1 MHQLEAMRMPSAS
14 LKTFNLGDVRW
25 DWLALWVATAFIF
38 AFLVIPTLIVV
49 PMALT
54 PKNIL
59 EFPPSG
65 FSLHSFADFFAS
77 DEWMSSLLISVE
89 VAVIAVAVATVV
101 GALAA
106 IALHGAKFRG
116 CGLVVG
122 LILLPIATPL
132 IVLAIGFFGFF
143 ARLHLVATP
152 LGIGLAHSLLA
163 MPYVY
168 LCVSASLSGL
178 DLQLV
183 RAVQSMGGGVLAV
196 FRFAYLP
203 VILPGLV
210 GGMVFAFAVS
220 FDEVVIAYF
229 LQGPDATT
237 LPVRIF
243 LNLQYNLTPVV
254 AAVSTLLLL
263 VTVLLLGMQM
273 VFLKRRSRM
282 SFLPGSFSMDKEG

>member
-1 MHQLEAMRMPSAS
+1 MHQLDAVRSPVPLM
-14 LKTFNLGDVRW
+14 KTRNLGKLRW
-25 DWLALWVATAFIF
+25 DWIALWTATICVFV
-38 AFLVIPTLIVV
+38 FLVVPTFIVV

-59 EFPPSG
+59 EFPPQG
-65 FSLHSFADFFAS
+65 FSLHSFVDFFS
-77 DEWMSSLLISVE
+77 SSEWMASLLMSIE
-89 VAVIAVAVATVV
+89 VAVIAVVISTIV
-101 GALAA
+101 GTLAA

-116 CGLVVG
+116 RDLVIG

-183 RAVQSMGGGVLAV
+183 RAVQSLGGGVWAI

-203 VILPGLV
+203 VILPGIV

-220 FDEVVIAYF
+220 FDEVIIAYF

-263 VTVLLLGMQM
+263 VTLLLLGMQM
-273 VFLKRRSRM
+273 VFLKRRSRI
-282 SFLPGSFSMDKEG
+282 SFLPVSFQMDTEG

>member
-1 MHQLEAMRMPSAS
+1 MHQLEAMRMQPAP
-14 LKTFNLGDVRW
+14 LKTLNLGAVRW
-25 DWLALWVATAFIF
+25 DWLALWIVTGCIF
-38 AFLVIPTLIVV
+38 AFLVVPTLIVV

-65 FSLHSFADFFAS
+65 FSLHAFADFFSS
-77 DEWMSSLLISVE
+77 DEWMSSLLMSIE

-101 GALAA
+101 GTLAA

-116 CGLVVG
+116 HSLVVG
-122 LILLPIATPL
+122 MILLPIATPL

-178 DLQLV
+178 DLQLI
-183 RAVQSMGGGVLAV
+183 RAVQSLGGGVPAV
-196 FRFAYLP
+196 FRFIYLP

-210 GGMVFAFAVS
+210 GGAVFAFAVS

-263 VTVLLLGMQM
+263 VTLLLLGMQM
-273 VFLKRRSRM
+273 VFLKRRSRI

>member
-1 MHQLEAMRMPSAS
+1 MPSMKAS
-14 LKTFNLGDVRW
+14 SLGGVRW
-25 DWLALWVATAFIF
+25 DWAVLWVVTLCIL
-38 AFLVIPTLIVV
+38 AFLVIPTLVVV

-59 EFPPSG
+59 EFPPEG
-65 FSLHSFADFFAS
+65 LSLHAFADFFS
-77 DEWMSSLLISVE
+77 STEWMASLAMSVE
-89 VAVIAVAVATVV
+89 VAAIAVVISTVV
-101 GALAA
+101 GTLAA

-116 CGLVVG
+116 HGLIVGLV
-122 LILLPIATPL
+122 LLPIATPL

-183 RAVQSMGGGVLAV
+183 RAVQSLGGGVWAV
-196 FRFAYLP
+196 FRYAYLP

-263 VTVLLLGMQM
+263 VTLLLLGMQM

-282 SFLPGSFSMDKEG
+282 SFLPGSFSMDTEG

>member
-1 MHQLEAMRMPSAS
+1 MHRLDAVRMPVPLRKAS
-14 LKTFNLGDVRW
+14 GLGNVRW
-25 DWLALWVATAFIF
+25 DWIALWVVTICVL
-38 AFLVIPTLIVV
+38 AFLVIPTLVVV

-59 EFPPSG
+59 EFPPEG
-65 FSLHSFADFFAS
+65 LSLHAFADFFS
-77 DEWMSSLLISVE
+77 SSEWMASLVMSVE
-89 VAVIAVAVATVV
+89 VAAIAVVISTVV
-101 GALAA
+101 GTLAA

-116 CGLVVG
+116 RDLVVG

-183 RAVQSMGGGVLAV
+183 RAVQSLGGGVGAV
-196 FRFAYLP
+196 FRYTYIP

-263 VTVLLLGMQM
+263 VTLLLLGMQM

-282 SFLPGSFSMDKEG
+282 SFLPGSLSIDTEG

>member
-1 MHQLEAMRMPSAS
+1 MHQLDVAQMRVPLVKVSGS
-14 LKTFNLGDVRW
+14 PGLRW
-25 DWLALWVATAFIF
+25 DWIVLWAVTICIF
-38 AFLVIPTLIVV
+38 AFLVVPTLIVV

-54 PKNIL
+54 PKDIL
-59 EFPPSG
+59 EFPPGG
-65 FSLHSFADFFAS
+65 FSLHSFVDFFS
-77 DEWMSSLLISVE
+77 SSEWMASLMMSVE
-89 VAVIAVAVATVV
+89 VAVIAVVVSTTV
-101 GALAA
+101 GTLAA

-116 CGLVVG
+116 RDLIVG

-183 RAVQSMGGGVLAV
+183 RAAQSLGGGVWAV
-196 FRFAYLP
+196 FRFTYLP
-203 VILPGLV
+203 VILPGLI

-229 LQGPDATT
+229 LQGPNATT

-263 VTVLLLGMQM
+263 VTLLLLGMQM
-273 VFLKRRSRM
+273 IFLKRRSRV
-282 SFLPGSFSMDKEG
+282 SFLPGSISMDTEG